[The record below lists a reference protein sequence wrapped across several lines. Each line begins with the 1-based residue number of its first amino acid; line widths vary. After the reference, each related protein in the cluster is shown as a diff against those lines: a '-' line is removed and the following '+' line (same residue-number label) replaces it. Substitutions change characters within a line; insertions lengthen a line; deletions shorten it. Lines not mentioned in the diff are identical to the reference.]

1 MFFSSSHEFITK
13 WYVFVVSWYG
23 QSWTGS
29 MRSRK
34 KNQLWNRNH
43 KNPYFL
49 FGTQQ
54 ERETT
59 SKTIYRFRFFTK
71 HDHMYVSSCLHCFL
85 YFLFRLVFRF
95 CSFLYRSVSYR
106 SWLFVVFFSIQ
117 FLLNLFCC
125 FFFSYCKSGLLF
137 WSRHFIFMHSYLIWC
152 YIYLALWPLNVPE
165 IE

>member
-1 MFFSSSHEFITK
+1 MVFFSSSHEFITK

-85 YFLFRLVFRF
+85 YFIFFWFRLVFRF

-106 SWLFVVFFSIQ
+106 SWLFVVFYFNSVSLQ
-117 FLLNLFCC
+117 FVLLFFFLIVNLVC
-125 FFFSYCKSGLLF
+125 FFDPVTLFSCT
-137 WSRHFIFMHSYLIWC
+137 RIWFGAISTWL
-152 YIYLALWPLNVPE
+152 YDR
-165 IE
+165 